1 MLDYQPDYRALY
13 NPNFLRQADKYNAQR
28 QREGAGERR
37 AKVARLS
44 LAYLAE
50 QERRNRAAEAR
61 AREVEQ
67 EHDQIEEVPSFR
79 ETYSRIERRISRAT
93 RTPIALIRGERRSRE
108 LVMIRQAVA
117 YWAARRTALSYP
129 KIGGFLGGRDH
140 TTIMHAVKA
149 FPAKRAKQGKHR
161 RAAR

>member
-28 QREGAGERR
+28 QREGAGKRR

-44 LAYLAE
+44 LRYLAE
-50 QERRNRAAEAR
+50 QERKERAAEAR
-61 AREVEQ
+61 AAEAMEIEQ
-67 EHDQIEEVPSFR
+67 SELEESGFR
-79 ETYSRIERRISRAT
+79 ESYARIERRISRAT
-93 RTPIALIRGERRSRE
+93 KTPIALIRGERRSRD

-117 YWAARRTALSYP
+117 YWAARRTGLSYP

-140 TTIMHAVKA
+140 TTIMHSVKA
-149 FPAKRAKQGKHR
+149 YPEKRAKQGKHR